1 VKVASTPSEL
11 ERIVHDQGADVVL
24 AHWSEAAA
32 TADKLGKGNAAP
44 TVVAVSYKSDD
55 LAQATAAGVDKCV
68 CQAEAKKGKK
78 LAETIDK
85 VLDQRRKGDSA
96 GCPVVVASR
105 PTNTTTT

>member
-1 VKVASTPSEL
+1 
-11 ERIVHDQGADVVL
+11 
-24 AHWSEAAA
+24 
-32 TADKLGKGNAAP
+32 
-44 TVVAVSYKSDD
+44 
-55 LAQATAAGVDKCV
+55 V